1 LIFLFYKETAGIF
14 MDKVEIISQIADVK
28 EYLYRTTLGLT
39 SLIESLIDKGV
50 LTREDLL
57 SKANELEL
65 ELLFQPDSNHL

>member
-1 LIFLFYKETAGIF
+1 